1 MHPARM
7 VSLFGFLAGLMAVC
21 MAAISFST
29 GVTQEYFEHSHPVKE
44 YVAKLHSQSDML
56 KTLLTLDNFF
66 LLFYGGFFL
75 WYIVERKGKA
85 DNWLLAALGLCMFIT
100 MTLDAA
106 ENFHILGM
114 LKGAENMIMPSDGQI
129 GLQYIL
135 SAVKFMLAY
144 FAVIILGVTYPRD
157 TALARL
163 VGTST
168 AIVFPI
174 LGVLGFTVPAPWSLI
189 CGIGR
194 SIVFVF
200 GFILSG
206 VVYWNRR

>member
-1 MHPARM
+1 MRSERLI
-7 VSLFGFLAGLMAVC
+7 SLFGFLAGLMAVC
-21 MAAISFST
+21 MASISFST

-44 YVAKLHSQSDML
+44 YVAMLHSHSDML

-85 DNWLLAALGLCMFIT
+85 DSWLLAALGICMFFT
-100 MTLDAA
+100 MTLDAV

-114 LKGAENMIMPSDGQI
+114 LKGAENMIMPSEGQI

-144 FAVIILGVTYPRD
+144 IAVIILGVTFPRD
-157 TALARL
+157 TTLARF